1 MLCKTRNVGT
11 WIDEIRKTGGIAEHP
26 GTVTEQQNI
35 SGTPRNT
42 NETSLQHQQ
51 NTPEQ
56 RNHTKRRKIVV
67 FFKENVNLTLI
78 HLTHSTQG

>member
-1 MLCKTRNVGT
+1 MDRRNTEDRWNSGT
-11 WIDEIRKTGGIAEHP
+11 PRNSDRTTEHH
-26 GTVTEQQNI
+26 
-35 SGTPRNT
+35 GTPRNT
-42 NETSLQHQQ
+42 NGTSLQHQQ